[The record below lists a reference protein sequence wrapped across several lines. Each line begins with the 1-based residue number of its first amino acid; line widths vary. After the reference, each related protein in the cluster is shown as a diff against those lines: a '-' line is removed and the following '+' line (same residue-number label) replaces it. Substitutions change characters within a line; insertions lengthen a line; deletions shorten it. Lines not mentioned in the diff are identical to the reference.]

1 MYLSQCNQ
9 YRVPLLQS
17 VLECDAAGEKPLAA
31 TTTKDLVVGRLYAV
45 SLEKANKPE
54 KCFGVVVEIRQIY
67 VNDTEI
73 LENILFLVLSKLSTD
88 LV

>member
-1 MYLSQCNQ
+1 M
-9 YRVPLLQS
+9 
-17 VLECDAAGEKPLAA
+17 LAA

-45 SLEKANKPE
+45 SLEKTNKPE

-88 LV
+88 LVQPGLFHKRFWF